1 MTAEGQAPTHGGP
14 VSARGVSR
22 FAWSGAITAV
32 VLVATSVALFVQG
45 AGRLEDFGG
54 PDALAAVAY
63 SVVGALVVSRR
74 PGNRIGWLFCVVGPF
89 SALYA
94 FAEQYARYSLV
105 TRPGSLPGGGWAA
118 WLAAWTWVPSA
129 FVGLVL
135 LPLLFPD
142 GRLPSAR
149 WRPAAWFALA
159 ALGILLISTSL
170 GPVQEITSLPAT
182 NPLVGGDGL
191 GADLNATLELL
202 VQVSFLGA
210 ALVALVVLAVRFR
223 RSRGDQR
230 QQLKWF
236 LSGAALAVL
245 AAFGPAVGPTDAAL
259 VVRTVLTSIPIPVA
273 VGIAIL
279 RYRLYDIDRLINRT
293 LVYGLLTAVLGLGYA
308 AGLLLFVLV
317 AGAGSNP
324 PSWLVAATT
333 LAAAAAFRPVRRR
346 IQATVDRRFNRHR
359 HDATRTVQAFGARLR
374 EQVELDTLSAELL
387 AVVNQTMEPARLSLW
402 LRPHVERP
410 TAAHR

>member
-1 MTAEGQAPTHGGP
+1 
-14 VSARGVSR
+14 
-22 FAWSGAITAV
+22 
-32 VLVATSVALFVQG
+32 
-45 AGRLEDFGG
+45 
-54 PDALAAVAY
+54 
-63 SVVGALVVSRR
+63 
-74 PGNRIGWLFCVVGPF
+74 
-89 SALYA
+89 
-94 FAEQYARYSLV
+94 
-105 TRPGSLPGGGWAA
+105 
-118 WLAAWTWVPSA
+118 VPSA
-129 FVGLVL
+129 FVGLVF

-142 GRLPSAR
+142 GQLPSAR

-182 NPLVGGDGL
+182 NPLVGEDGL
-191 GADLNATLELL
+191 GTDVNAALELL

-259 VVRTVLTSIPIPVA
+259 VVRTVLTSTPIPVA

-308 AGLLLFVLV
+308 AGSLLFVLV

-324 PSWLVAATT
+324 PSWLVAATN

-359 HDATRTVQAFGARLR
+359 YDAARTVEAFGARLR

-387 AVVNQTMEPARLSLW
+387 ALVNQTMEPARLSLW
-402 LRPHVERP
+402 LRPHVEHP
-410 TAAHR
+410 TAAHH